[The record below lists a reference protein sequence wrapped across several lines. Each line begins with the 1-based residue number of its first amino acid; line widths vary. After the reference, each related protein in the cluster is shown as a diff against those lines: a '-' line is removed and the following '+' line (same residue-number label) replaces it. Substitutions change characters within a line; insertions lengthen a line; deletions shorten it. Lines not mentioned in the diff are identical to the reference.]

1 MNIEKLKAAVKGAVI
16 PVFDPS
22 FKASTEALLWNG
34 RKQSAQPQLIVKA
47 SCIPDVIATVRFAA
61 EAGLRVSPRGGGH
74 NFSGIAQQDGIV
86 LDLGALNRIWIDRS
100 ARIAEVGPAATNA
113 DLASALEAQG
123 LAFPVGHCASVPMS
137 GYLLGGGFGWNS
149 GSWGYGFS
157 NVESIDV
164 VLADGVLRRVSETE
178 HAEIFWAARG
188 AGPEFFGVVVGYR
201 LRLKPLP
208 RAITTVV
215 RVYPLTAVKGVV
227 AWMKAAMDVVPNFV
241 EFTAAMQS
249 APGSDGSAK
258 VLLAIATVFA
268 DDPAEASAI
277 HGRIAALAPEGAF
290 DVQPEM
296 PTPIGVLYEIIG
308 QFFPVG
314 HRYAVDSAWSA
325 DGAEDY
331 VAGLAEGIAA
341 APSAQSFALA
351 TVLSPS
357 RPTPPDAAFSMFG
370 PVWGCV
376 YTIWEKPEDD
386 AENLAWLRR
395 TTDGVA
401 SSVLG
406 HYVGEADLER
416 PERRNACHAPAA
428 LEKLRA
434 MQKRYDPQGIFL
446 RAVPAATPAKGAQ
459 AA

>member
-1 MNIEKLKAAVKGAVI
+1 MNIEKLKASVKGAVI

-22 FKASTEALLWNG
+22 FKAASEALLWNG
-34 RKQSAQPQLIVKA
+34 RKQSAQPRLIVKA
-47 SCIPDVIATVRFAA
+47 TCIPDVIATVRFAA

-178 HAEIFWAARG
+178 HADIFWAARG

-208 RAITTVV
+208 LAITTVV
-215 RVYPLTAVKGVV
+215 RVYPLTAVKDVL

-258 VLLAIATVFA
+258 VLVAIATVFA

-308 QFFPVG
+308 QFFPSGASLRGGLRLVRGRGRGLRVG
-314 HRYAVDSAWSA
+314 SGRRHRGSTF
-325 DGAEDY
+325 GAKLCACHRV
-331 VAGLAEGIAA
+331 VAQPPDPARRGLLDVRSGLGLRLHDLGKAGGRCRKPRLAA
-341 APSAQSFALA
+341 ADDRWRGIQRA
-351 TVLSPS
+351 
-357 RPTPPDAAFSMFG
+357 G
-370 PVWGCV
+370 P
-376 YTIWEKPEDD
+376 
-386 AENLAWLRR
+386 LRR
-395 TTDGVA
+395 RGG
-401 SSVLG
+401 S
-406 HYVGEADLER
+406 
-416 PERRNACHAPAA
+416 
-428 LEKLRA
+428 
-434 MQKRYDPQGIFL
+434 
-446 RAVPAATPAKGAQ
+446 
-459 AA
+459 